1 MQSNLDTASK
11 AAMTVELD
19 RSKAIEL
26 ALAGL
31 TEHDLLLI
39 AGKGHEAYQD
49 IDGIKHPYS
58 DETTLLSLGYQD
70 VAQPIESL
78 KTDSIKKESIK
89 EVL

>member
-1 MQSNLDTASK
+1 MQSNSDAASK
-11 AAMTVELD
+11 ELVVVEID
-19 RSKAIEL
+19 RSKAIEI
-26 ALAGL
+26 ALAEL
-31 TEHDLLLI
+31 DEQDLLLI

-58 DETTLLSLGYQD
+58 DEAVLLSLGYQD

-78 KTDSIKKESIK
+78 QADSIKIDSIK